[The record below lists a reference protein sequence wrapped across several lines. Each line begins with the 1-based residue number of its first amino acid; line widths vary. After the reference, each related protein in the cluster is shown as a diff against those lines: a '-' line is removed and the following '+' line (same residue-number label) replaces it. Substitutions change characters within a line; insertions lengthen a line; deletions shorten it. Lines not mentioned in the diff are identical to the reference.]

1 MAQSLMNRVPLGT
14 GLVTP
19 AAGYG
24 SGSMFVPLTEEE
36 EKAKNEAAFANRMSG
51 ILGFYKPGNPVYD
64 YMENVGDYLFGQSL
78 NPLDGQFAKDVYEGS
93 PALKAIGENYDVALQ
108 RGVPQIVKKDAQ
120 KTEEKLAVPTISS
133 PKRKRGSIRVA
144 SGGPQRVTG
153 LGTGKTSYGPDGRL
167 ITAGESYKPASQSGR
182 QLTGPMANNPLVPVR
197 PQVKEEEED
206 NPYDR
211 QFVAKAFMQAYKDSL
226 GKRPFQPYAQ
236 GVGTLRNFT
245 ALPFFRR

>member
-51 ILGFYKPGNPVYD
+51 ILGFYKPGNPMYD
-64 YMENVGDYLFGQSL
+64 FFQKLGDDAREYYTSGNAGSTLINSNPKTLTDLMEAGAQDYKK
-78 NPLDGQFAKDVYEGS
+78 ATE
-93 PALKAIGENYDVALQ
+93 LKPTV
-108 RGVPQIVKKDAQ
+108 V
-120 KTEEKLAVPTISS
+120 TEERLAIPISS

>member
-51 ILGFYKPGNPVYD
+51 ILDFYKPGNPMYD
-64 YMENVGDYLFGQSL
+64 FFQNIGDNIVS
-78 NPLDGQFAKDVYEGS
+78 GQFAKDVYEGS

-108 RGVPQIVKKDAQ
+108 SNVPQIVKKDAQ
-120 KTEEKLAVPTISS
+120 KTEEKLAVPTVVPISS
-133 PKRKRGSIRVA
+133 PNRKRGSIRAA
-144 SGGPQRVTG
+144 SGGPQRVRG
-153 LGTGKTSYGPDGRL
+153 LGTGS
-167 ITAGESYKPASQSGR
+167 ESYKPAGPTGG
-182 QLTGPMANNPLVPVR
+182 QLTGPMPQNPLVPVR